1 MILIK
6 DDEFIR
12 GNCPMTK
19 EDIRALSIWKMNLK
33 ENSTVLDVGS
43 GTGTITVQA
52 SKISSNGV
60 VYSIERDE
68 DAIFTTKINLDKFD
82 CTNVILD
89 EGDAVE
95 ILEKYIKEDK

>member
-33 ENSTVLDVGS
+33 EKLLSLKKKTYFHLYMEMKNC
-43 GTGTITVQA
+43 
-52 SKISSNGV
+52 K
-60 VYSIERDE
+60 
-68 DAIFTTKINLDKFD
+68 
-82 CTNVILD
+82 
-89 EGDAVE
+89 
-95 ILEKYIKEDK
+95 